1 MGWIWAVIVWTVFG
15 LVCGLLA
22 RLLVPGRQAIGL
34 GMTILLGIVG
44 SFVGG
49 FIAYLFTGGEPLQA
63 SGFIMS
69 LVGAIVVLVA
79 YLSLGSRGTSRT
91 V

>member
-1 MGWIWAVIVWTVFG
+1 MGWIWAIIVWTVFG

-22 RLLVPGRQAIGL
+22 RLFVPGRQAIGL
-34 GMTILLGIVG
+34 AMTVLLGIVG

-69 LVGAIVVLVA
+69 LLGAIVVLVLYISFA
-79 YLSLGSRGTSRT
+79 GRGTRRT
-91 V
+91 I

>member
-1 MGWIWAVIVWTVFG
+1 
-15 LVCGLLA
+15 
-22 RLLVPGRQAIGL
+22 
-34 GMTILLGIVG
+34 MTILLGIVG

>member
-1 MGWIWAVIVWTVFG
+1 MGWIWAIIVWTVFG

-34 GMTILLGIVG
+34 TMTILLGIVG

-49 FIAYLFTGGEPLQA
+49 FVAYLFTGGEPLQA

-69 LVGAIVVLVA
+69 LVGAIVVLIA
-79 YLSLGSRGTSRT
+79 YTSLAGRGARRT
-91 V
+91 I